1 MNNNKLQLIIVLNWY
16 VYKILQ
22 RQFQSLK
29 FKERIWLNNNVTTEE
44 FKHTFAELQKYNL
57 NPLAITFKKYIITE
71 NMVI

>member
-1 MNNNKLQLIIVLNWY
+1 MVFNDLSITGIIIS
-16 VYKILQ
+16 KG
-22 RQFQSLK
+22 
-29 FKERIWLNNNVTTEE
+29 RIRLNNNVSTEE